1 MDIQCSAA
9 AARWKVLRESSVSV
23 KAVFVTR
30 YLLKCE
36 LPILHRNRFPTMKNI
51 PFDKLNDMFITD
63 DKRFTCK
70 INVVI

>member
-51 PFDKLNDMFITD
+51 PFDISYKQTWNI
-63 DKRFTCK
+63 
-70 INVVI
+70 V